1 MARERLVVIGYSVD
15 EEFAGINTRVLGG
28 AARLAFLRRFP
39 KGERMDV
46 LSRAEALISWNLRR
60 ELPAGTL
67 PEARELGFIQ
77 LLSAGADSVDF
88 AEVPQHAVVASNVGA
103 YAAPMAEHVMAMALG
118 LAKRLTQQDA
128 ALASGRFDQGVL
140 SRTLNGAVCAILGFG
155 GIGQA
160 TARLMRA
167 FGASIYAVNST
178 GRTSEPVEFIGTLAD
193 LDEVLAAA
201 DVLVIALPLN
211 AASRGLLGPRE
222 LGLMKP
228 DAMLVNVARG
238 AIIDERALYEHLR
251 ASPEFSAAI
260 DAWWD
265 EPKGDGE
272 FRTSYPFFEL
282 PNVIGSP
289 HNSGMVPGILQFAAR
304 RGAQNVLRWLRGEPV
319 IGLVRREDYPPA
331 RSLAGG

>member
-1 MARERLVVIGYSVD
+1 MARERLVVVGYSVD
-15 EEFAGINTRVLGG
+15 EEFAGINTRVLGD
-28 AARLAFLRRFP
+28 AASIAFLRRFP
-39 KGERMDV
+39 KGERMEV
-46 LSRAEALISWNLRR
+46 LSRAEAMISWNLRR
-60 ELPAGTL
+60 ELPPGAL
-67 PEARELGFIQ
+67 REARELRFIQ
-77 LLSAGADSVDF
+77 LLSAGADNVDF
-88 AEVPQHAVVASNVGA
+88 AEVPEQVVLASNVGA
-103 YAAPMAEHVMAMALG
+103 YAAPMAEHVMAMVLG

-128 ALASGRFDQGVL
+128 ALASGRFDQGAL
-140 SRTLNGAVCAILGFG
+140 SRTLNGAVCGILGFG
-155 GIGQA
+155 GIGKA
-160 TARLMRA
+160 TARLMQA
-167 FGASIYAVNST
+167 FGASVYAVNTT
-178 GRTSEPVEFIGTLAD
+178 GRTSEEVEFIGTLAD

-238 AIIDERALYEHLR
+238 AIVDERALFEHLR
-251 ASPEFSAAI
+251 ATPEFSAAI
-260 DAWWD
+260 DAWWED
-265 EPKGDGE
+265 PSAAGE
-272 FRTSYPFFEL
+272 FRTNYPFFEL

-304 RGAQNVLRWLRGEPV
+304 RGAQNVLRWLWSEPV